1 MPEETIVKD
10 RTSELAEQKLVQLET
25 AEQVK
30 KDAEAKAKAEAES
43 KGAAAE
49 ESSTETVDKTDKTE
63 GTEKEA
69 NSEEKSDVELLKA
82 EDKDLTEPEK
92 VRKEDIIK
100 KAEAAKTPEQKLKE
114 WQDTTQKR
122 IDELS
127 GNLKAE
133 REGRRQ
139 DSDVIK
145 NLEGRIA
152 TMQAELEKTG
162 SIESDSVRDYKT
174 DKERYAKMVVEDKDL
189 PREARREMSDDE
201 LEEYLLENHRE
212 ANEWLVRRELRRRDD
227 ILERQKSRQAA
238 TTIKQKAETFF
249 KEFPGC
255 NQETRHK
262 ELVQSGKTDA
272 QAIEILMGENDDF
285 KMMMNVIKENPSF
298 SNPENGPELLAAEM
312 KRRKTQTQSNV
323 DKTTFTKEDVEMA
336 KQQAAEAERQRLASI
351 DTGLTSSVTTATL
364 SKGSPI
370 YQEGLKLFIQAGKR
384 RGHQW
389 TEKDYQDTLDYGKR
403 NQTKER

>member
-63 GTEKEA
+63 GTEKKAEL
-69 NSEEKSDVELLKA
+69 NEKSDVELLKA

-189 PREARREMSDDE
+189 PREARREMSDD
-201 LEEYLLENHRE
+201 
-212 ANEWLVRRELRRRDD
+212 
-227 ILERQKSRQAA
+227 
-238 TTIKQKAETFF
+238 
-249 KEFPGC
+249 
-255 NQETRHK
+255 
-262 ELVQSGKTDA
+262 
-272 QAIEILMGENDDF
+272 
-285 KMMMNVIKENPSF
+285 
-298 SNPENGPELLAAEM
+298 
-312 KRRKTQTQSNV
+312 
-323 DKTTFTKEDVEMA
+323 
-336 KQQAAEAERQRLASI
+336 
-351 DTGLTSSVTTATL
+351 
-364 SKGSPI
+364 
-370 YQEGLKLFIQAGKR
+370 
-384 RGHQW
+384 
-389 TEKDYQDTLDYGKR
+389 
-403 NQTKER
+403 